1 MPALMLPSLVLDPDD
16 VDALALTQHAD
27 SLGLKVHI
35 FRATVQG
42 ERTYLVVDRVL
53 RPVWKGAADE
63 IRAWLNEQAE
73 ER

>member
-1 MPALMLPSLVLDPDD
+1 MPAIMLPSLVLDPDD
-16 VDALALTQHAD
+16 VDARALTQHAD

-53 RPVWKGAADE
+53 RPVWKGAAD
-63 IRAWLNEQAE
+63 RVRVWLDEQAE
-73 ER
+73 E